1 LKTHG
6 RLEKKIKR
14 IRILPHSA
22 DNFKNREQE
31 IYNIKPKSR
40 KGNIVI
46 MAKLTVAAAKKQIIK
61 QIKKHGG
68 LFENCGQKEIRQLK
82 DQIENK
88 FFLWDEKC
96 EELQL
101 WIESLDSSTIQQY
114 L

>member
-1 LKTHG
+1 
-6 RLEKKIKR
+6 
-14 IRILPHSA
+14 
-22 DNFKNREQE
+22 
-31 IYNIKPKSR
+31 
-40 KGNIVI
+40 

-88 FFLWDEKC
+88 FFLWDEKF
-96 EELQL
+96 EELQM

>member
-1 LKTHG
+1 MPITSMTAQNKVQT
-6 RLEKKIKR
+6 
-14 IRILPHSA
+14 
-22 DNFKNREQE
+22 
-31 IYNIKPKSR
+31 KSVGGAIQTAS
-40 KGNIVI
+40 KD
-46 MAKLTVAAAKKQIIK
+46 MAKLTVTTAKKQIIK

>member
-1 LKTHG
+1 MKTHG

-22 DNFKNREQE
+22 DNFKNREQK
-31 IYNIKPKSR
+31 IYNIKTKSR
-40 KGNIVI
+40 KDNIVI

-61 QIKKHGG
+61 QLKKHGG

-96 EELQL
+96 EELQM

>member
-1 LKTHG
+1 
-6 RLEKKIKR
+6 
-14 IRILPHSA
+14 
-22 DNFKNREQE
+22 
-31 IYNIKPKSR
+31 
-40 KGNIVI
+40 
-46 MAKLTVAAAKKQIIK
+46 MAKLTVAAAKKHIIK